1 MNKTLLVGLT
11 GGIGSGKSTVAKIFQ
26 LLKVP
31 VYFADDRGKWL
42 LTHDQVLKD
51 EVISLF
57 GKESYLEDG
66 RPNRSLLADKVFS
79 NTNELEKLNALVH
92 PAVAADFEKW
102 VNQNKDLPYLLKEAA
117 LLFEND
123 SYKALDYTISVMA
136 PKALRLQ
143 RVLLRDIQR
152 SEEQVLQI
160 IDKQVSDN
168 ERKKLSDFL
177 IENSGKKS
185 LISQV
190 LAVHKQLIST
200 RD

>member
-42 LTHDQVLKD
+42 LTHDQILKD
-51 EVISLF
+51 KVISLF

-92 PAVAADFEKW
+92 PAVATDFEEW
-102 VNQNKDLPYLLKEAA
+102 VNQNKGLPYLLKEAA

-168 ERKKLSDFL
+168 ERKRLSDFL
-177 IENSGKKS
+177 IENNGKKS

-190 LAVHKQLIST
+190 LAMHKQLIST